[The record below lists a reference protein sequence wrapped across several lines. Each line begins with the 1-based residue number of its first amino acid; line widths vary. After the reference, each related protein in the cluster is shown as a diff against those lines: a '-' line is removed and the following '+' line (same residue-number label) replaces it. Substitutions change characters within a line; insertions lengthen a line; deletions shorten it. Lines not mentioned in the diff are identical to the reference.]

1 MMRNHD
7 NFKNLRSLAEL
18 YMMLVKEGK
27 VSGYGIVYKLLK
39 FVLLLHVAPAGVE
52 MIFSI
57 INFVKNKLRS

>member
-1 MMRNHD
+1 
-7 NFKNLRSLAEL
+7 
-18 YMMLVKEGK
+18 MMLVKEGK

-39 FVLLLHVAPAGVE
+39 FVLLLPVAPAGVE